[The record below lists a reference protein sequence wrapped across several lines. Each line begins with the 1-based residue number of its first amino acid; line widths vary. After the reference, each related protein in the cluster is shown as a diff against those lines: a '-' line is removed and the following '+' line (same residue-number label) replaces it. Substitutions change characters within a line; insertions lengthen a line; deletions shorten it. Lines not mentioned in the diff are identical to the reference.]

1 MALRSN
7 LHFAVWLSKW
17 AGTIAF
23 GALIIGLFRPFR
35 IVPATR
41 DSPSLWEDVIYVMHP
56 PKTGAGNGS
65 GAVLTELIVYNRLPC
80 EL

>member
-41 DSPSLWEDVIYVMHP
+41 KQSVWEDVMLRS

-65 GAVLTELIVYNRLPC
+65 GAVLTELIVYIYIYILYIK
-80 EL
+80 